1 MLCLVFSLRR
11 RVLVCNAADTA
22 SLATWFPFGKL
33 FGVATL
39 VGFGEKRCRKNLPL
53 CGRDRMRTHFSQLFW
68 GLLLVILDFTINGFD
83 LLPDGLGYLVVAAG
97 CGGLSALSPRFST
110 ARSLCFVLAVLW
122 LVGFAIH
129 GDIATL
135 YGFATTLVN
144 CAFIWQ
150 LLGGI
155 GEFAMDRGR
164 SDLAG
169 RAHNRRLAYVAIMI
183 GTTLLAFMM
192 NGSRDA
198 GPLVVVLVVSMLIL
212 MVMILHLIHRT
223 KVELAA

>member
-1 MLCLVFSLRR
+1 
-11 RVLVCNAADTA
+11 
-22 SLATWFPFGKL
+22 
-33 FGVATL
+33 
-39 VGFGEKRCRKNLPL
+39 
-53 CGRDRMRTHFSQLFW
+53 MRTHFSQLFW

-129 GDIATL
+129 GEIATL